1 MPGRFTPLNPAAT
14 LSNLV
19 AQVNKN
25 FAVLDNENVTK
36 VFKNGSSNA
45 VTIGRY
51 SSDGGMRYGLLIS
64 DASGVPR
71 ILIGQAPDDQRP
83 GVWISKDN
91 ENVLE
96 LLGD

>member
-1 MPGRFTPLNPAAT
+1 MPGRFTPLNPSAS
-14 LSNLV
+14 LNNLV

-45 VTIGRY
+45 VVIGRY
-51 SSDGGMRYGLLIS
+51 SADAGMRYGLLIS
-64 DASGVPR
+64 DGTGVPR

-83 GVWISKDN
+83 GVWISKDG
-91 ENVLE
+91 ENVLD
-96 LLGD
+96 LLGA